1 MFNKS
6 LNIILLP
13 YFQKFTPEIL
23 LLFCILLL
31 IIYKYLFKERFSYLY
46 SIFFLVYSLVILSIV
61 IYLLIQMLFSDS
73 ICNKDTDL
81 FIINSKVCVAKI
93 VIIAISI
100 ICLLFFRYSLTN
112 SQTNCLG
119 YFILYL
125 STIFIC
131 LMALSI
137 NFSNLAFTFLSL
149 ELVITCFYIL
159 SSFNFNNFGYLLF
172 RFIHVRKL
180 LYFSSLLS
188 LIGLLIFYGHYQ
200 LENLALIN
208 DFKNL
213 NYFLSILLVH
223 KQYLLVSSIVFL
235 LLSLILKMVIFHS
248 PTHYIYYQKTP
259 IITIMFM
266 HLTPKIL
273 FFYLIIELIF
283 TNYYFSI
290 CKHYINLVL
299 LISSIICLII
309 SIGMRRLFLKHYI
322 EYISLVNSGY
332 LLLCLSPLTST
343 SLNYSIYFL
352 LYYILILLFYGSIF
366 SFFDNIE
373 NPGKRISFD
382 TIFFEIEKK
391 DYLSIILS
399 IFLFFLLGLPPTRR
413 DYPCSRGIPFNGFLL
428 QWLVL
433 NSLLDGQL
441 YWISFFLIIFNLILF
456 LFFFWTIVPFW
467 YENKKF
473 ISSVLP
479 KYLTSELIEYI
490 LLYLIFFL
498 LILQV
503 DINFLIINYIKTLH
517 IL

>member
-46 SIFFLVYSLVILSIV
+46 SIFFLVYSFVILSIV

-112 SQTNCLG
+112 SQTNCLTNSQTNW

-125 STIFIC
+125 STILIC
-131 LMALSI
+131 LMVLSI

-172 RFIHVRKL
+172 RFIHIRKL

-213 NYFLSILLVH
+213 NYFLPKLLVH
-223 KQYLLVSSIVFL
+223 KQYLLILSIVFL

-273 FFYLIIELIF
+273 FFYLII
-283 TNYYFSI
+283 N
-290 CKHYINLVL
+290 
-299 LISSIICLII
+299 
-309 SIGMRRLFLKHYI
+309 
-322 EYISLVNSGY
+322 
-332 LLLCLSPLTST
+332 
-343 SLNYSIYFL
+343 
-352 LYYILILLFYGSIF
+352 
-366 SFFDNIE
+366 
-373 NPGKRISFD
+373 
-382 TIFFEIEKK
+382 
-391 DYLSIILS
+391 
-399 IFLFFLLGLPPTRR
+399 
-413 DYPCSRGIPFNGFLL
+413 
-428 QWLVL
+428 
-433 NSLLDGQL
+433 
-441 YWISFFLIIFNLILF
+441 
-456 LFFFWTIVPFW
+456 
-467 YENKKF
+467 
-473 ISSVLP
+473 
-479 KYLTSELIEYI
+479 
-490 LLYLIFFL
+490 
-498 LILQV
+498 
-503 DINFLIINYIKTLH
+503 
-517 IL
+517 